1 MKTRLLFLF
10 LLCGATVYINAQ
22 PLAPQSD
29 SPSAEEIKRANRQK
43 QSLNQRFDSLK
54 SIGDYNR
61 NIKDWTRATV
71 MQSVSRIYRKP
82 TGKES
87 KLLGVEKDDQ
97 KKFASFLQ
105 QTDTGLT
112 KLIVDRGCAESP
124 NVYNISEDCL
134 KYSMPGAGSSYSF
147 REKSYRLHR
156 LSDLTY
162 DGEDFHSSGIL
173 SHAIM
178 TGVGDVA
185 LEDISAQTKPLKFLA
200 DFKAADDFEQARQI
214 DKTLSD
220 GIENESFFYS
230 RNIKAKEN
238 STYILRVIA
247 YRGSIYRALD
257 GLVYDELDFDDRRDL
272 TVAFRVVRRNA
283 ESITILWKIISNQ
296 KAPALKKPTLEQLKN
311 VEDFTAETK
320 EQ

>member
-1 MKTRLLFLF
+1 MKTRFLFLF
-10 LLCGATVYINAQ
+10 LLCGATVCINAQ
-22 PLAPQSD
+22 SLAPQSD
-29 SPSAEEIKRANRQK
+29 APSAEEIKRTNRRK
-43 QSLNQRFDSLK
+43 QALNQRFDSLK
-54 SIGDYNR
+54 SVGDYNR
-61 NIKDWTRATV
+61 NIKDWTRATAV
-71 MQSVSRIYRKP
+71 QSLSKIYRKP
-82 TGKES
+82 TAKEV
-87 KLLGVEKDDQ
+87 KLLSVEKEDQ

-112 KLIVDRGCAESP
+112 KLIIDRGCAESP

-134 KYSMPGAGSSYSF
+134 KYSMPGAGSSFSF
-147 REKSYRLHR
+147 REKNYRLHR

-178 TGVGDVA
+178 TDAGDVA
-185 LEDISAQTKPLKFLA
+185 LEDISDQKKPLKFLT
-200 DFKAADDFEQARQI
+200 DFKIADDFEQARQI
-214 DKTLSD
+214 DQTLSD
-220 GIENESFFYS
+220 GIENESLFYS

-257 GLVYDELDFDDRRDL
+257 GLVYDELDFDDRRDV

-283 ESITILWKIISNQ
+283 ESVTILWKIISNQ

-311 VEDFTAETK
+311 VEDLTAETK
-320 EQ
+320 KQ